1 MKDILKAMR
10 TQKLWKFD
18 VYKKGTSMAFWLI
31 LESCE
36 ILIVSNKLDLDC
48 QMLTDEELADKAQD
62 DLLANGYKPIEL
74 NQQVINKMEKMKKQM
89 LAKALGF

>member
-18 VYKKGTSMAFWLI
+18 VYKKGPSMAFWLI

-62 DLLANGYKPIEL
+62 DLLAKGYKPIEL

>member
-18 VYKKGTSMAFWLI
+18 VYKKGTSLAFWLI

-48 QMLTDEELADKAQD
+48 QMLTDAVSYTHLT
-62 DLLANGYKPIEL
+62 LPTILR
-74 NQQVINKMEKMKKQM
+74 V
-89 LAKALGF
+89 